1 MKPKLFDPKEAEQWG
16 PIDMRL
22 LYPSF
27 WFGPMSGTVKSKW
40 GIYWARMYGIIRKDQ
55 GTFYWERGSLE
66 NEGIKAIKRWLLPAS
81 KRNKVISE
89 YWPLIEKIKNIVEA
103 AEKLGPNAS
112 FENIKP
118 LAIKWQQ
125 LYYNF
130 WSLADVFE
138 IANYGSPFFL
148 SELLKKYVPQ
158 QQIESVMEVLLAPEK
173 ISFNQQNQKELL
185 ECLLKAKSNLKLK
198 LLLVPF
204 AHKWFWL
211 NNSYYESVKLNADYF
226 YKKISKITRT
236 EARNQLNEIN
246 QYPAVTKQR
255 KNEVVKKYNLP
266 KSVVNI
272 ASVLSLSIWIQDD
285 RKSFAWR
292 SSETVT
298 MFSKFLAK
306 KLGISLAEVLHYSAD
321 EWLLAFQ
328 KEQKLPTN
336 LLTRRKKLCVMYSKT
351 GFYTFFYGSK
361 AKTLANHFEKS
372 KILPPT
378 STYTS
383 LQGIVVSKNDKPIT
397 GKVRILKSARNIG
410 QMKKGEILV
419 TSMTSPDYIHAMR
432 IAKAIIT
439 DVGGLMS
446 HAAVVSREL
455 GIPCIVNTKI
465 ATKVL
470 KDGDMVEVDAT
481 KGIVKKL

>member
-1 MKPKLFDPKEAEQWG
+1 MKPKLFSPKEAEQWG

-27 WFGPMSGTVKSKW
+27 WFGPMSGAIKSKW

-66 NEGIKAIKRWLLPAS
+66 NEGIKAIKRWLLPAP
-81 KRNKVISE
+81 KRKKVIGE
-89 YWPLIEKIKNIVEA
+89 YWPLIEKIKNIVNA
-103 AEKLGPNAS
+103 VEKLSPNAS

-118 LAIKWQQ
+118 LAIKWQR

-138 IANYGSPFFL
+138 IANYGSPIFL
-148 SELLKKYVPQ
+148 SELLKEHVPQ
-158 QQIESVMEVLLAPEK
+158 QQIESIMEVLLAPEK

-185 ECLLKAKSNLKLK
+185 ECLLKAKSNSELK
-198 LLLVPF
+198 LLLIPF
-204 AHKWFWL
+204 AQKWFWL

-226 YKKISKITRT
+226 YKKIRKTTRT
-236 EARNQLNEIN
+236 EARYQLNEIN
-246 QYPAVTKQR
+246 RYPTITKQR
-255 KNEVVKKYNLP
+255 KNAIIKKYNLP
-266 KSVVNI
+266 KSVVNT
-272 ASVLSLSIWIQDD
+272 ASVLSLSIWMQDD
-285 RKSFAWR
+285 RKSFAWW

-306 KLGISLAEVLHYSAD
+306 KLDISLTEVLNYSSD

-328 KEQKLPTN
+328 KGQKLPTN
-336 LLTRRKKLCVMYSKT
+336 LLTKRKKLCVMYSET
-351 GFYTFFYGSK
+351 GFYTFIYGLK
-361 AKTLANHFEKS
+361 AQALAKHFEKS
-372 KILPPT
+372 EILPPT
-378 STYTS
+378 SAFTP

-397 GKVRILKSARNIG
+397 GKVRVLKSARNIG
-410 QMKKGEILV
+410 QMKRGEILV

-470 KDGDMVEVDAT
+470 KDGDLVEVDAN
-481 KGIVKKL
+481 KGIVRKL